1 MPWWGG
7 GGSQKGSPAPS
18 FDSSGGGEGPGVNLE
33 DATHAEEQLRS
44 ELEAKAGPSLAA
56 WEAAKAELDLA
67 IRRDSTVGS
76 TFSGLPNPSQV
87 RLNNT

>member
-7 GGSQKGSPAPS
+7 GGASQKDSGSPPRSPS
-18 FDSSGGGEGPGVNLE
+18 AGSAALDEARG
-33 DATHAEEQLRS
+33 DEEQLRA

-56 WEAAKAELDLA
+56 WEAAKAELDRSVL
-67 IRRDSTVGS
+67 RDSTVGP

-87 RLNNT
+87 